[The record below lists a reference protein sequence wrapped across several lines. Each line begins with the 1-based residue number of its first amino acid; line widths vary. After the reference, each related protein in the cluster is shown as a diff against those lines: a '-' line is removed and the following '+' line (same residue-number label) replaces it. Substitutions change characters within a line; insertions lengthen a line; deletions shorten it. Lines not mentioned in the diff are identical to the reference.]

1 MCLYISNSARSG
13 PKTIAVT
20 QISARHKTNASLD
33 FLVCVSRDNR
43 FSIDYAWHYLFV
55 FLKSLSLSSSFLALF
70 IPLPATHPVLATGLS
85 SLPYR
90 NYKTRT
96 VRNISLSRD
105 NWSCSRV
112 IDGCIAMTWCRSML
126 TLIVTSSSSQ
136 RCFTMARSCRILINV
151 KAIVLSFPWATRT
164 KTSRRL
170 GGHRAYCFSIRSMTA
185 RAAGTLVV
193 ASRTNISFCLDSWE
207 RCRRKRE
214 LDLTHWLC
222 TLR

>member
-1 MCLYISNSARSG
+1 MPLSTFWYVCRGTTVFQLIMLG
-13 PKTIAVT
+13 TIF
-20 QISARHKTNASLD
+20 SYSLNPCRYR
-33 FLVCVSRDNR
+33 LP
-43 FSIDYAWHYLFV
+43 
-55 FLKSLSLSSSFLALF
+55 SLRYSSLL
-70 IPLPATHPVLATGLS
+70 ATHPVLATGLA

-112 IDGCIAMTWCRSML
+112 IAGCIAMTWCRSML

-151 KAIVLSFPWATRT
+151 KAIVLSFPWDTRT

-193 ASRTNISFCLDSWE
+193 ASRTNISFGLDSWE